1 MTQRKKIL
9 TLPPL
14 SRFLFLMGLAIEKK
28 ILTSEKYLDIERKAE
43 FKSELINGE
52 MYALA
57 GVTRKHNR
65 IALNLATF
73 LNNFLRD
80 SQCRVYFADLRVKV
94 SKTGMFTYPDL
105 VLTCGNEIMADKQKD
120 TLLNPK
126 CILEVLS
133 DSTEKYDRGEK
144 FSHYQNLESL
154 DEYILVSQNQPRVE
168 SFLRQTDNKWLY
180 QKVEGLENELFINVI
195 EAKIKLDE
203 IYQNTKELE
212 ETSS

>member
-28 ILTSEKYLDIERKAE
+28 ILTSEEYLDIERKAE

-80 SQCRVYFADLRVKV
+80 SQCRVYFADLRVQV

-180 QKVEGLENELFINVI
+180 QKVERLENELFINVI

>member
-1 MTQRKKIL
+1 MISRKKIL
-9 TLPPL
+9 TLLPL

-28 ILTSEKYLDIERKAE
+28 ILTSEEYLDIERKAE

-80 SQCRVYFADLRVKV
+80 SQCRVYFADLRVQV

-168 SFLRQTDNKWLY
+168 SFLRQKDNKWLY

>member
-80 SQCRVYFADLRVKV
+80 SQCRVYFADLRVQV

>member
-1 MTQRKKIL
+1 MISRKKIL

-28 ILTSEKYLDIERKAE
+28 ILTSEEYLDIERKAE

-73 LNNFLRD
+73 LNNFLSD
-80 SQCRVYFADLRVKV
+80 SQCRVYFADLRVQV

-168 SFLRQTDNKWLY
+168 SFLRQKDNKWLY

>member
-28 ILTSEKYLDIERKAE
+28 ILTSEEYLDIERKAE

-80 SQCRVYFADLRVKV
+80 SQCRVYFADLRVQV

>member
-1 MTQRKKIL
+1 
-9 TLPPL
+9 
-14 SRFLFLMGLAIEKK
+14 
-28 ILTSEKYLDIERKAE
+28 
-43 FKSELINGE
+43 

-80 SQCRVYFADLRVKV
+80 SQCRVYFADLRVQV

-180 QKVEGLENELFINVI
+180 QKVERLENELFINVI

>member
-28 ILTSEKYLDIERKAE
+28 ILTSEEYLDIERKAE

-180 QKVEGLENELFINVI
+180 QKVERLENELFINVI

>member
-1 MTQRKKIL
+1 MISRKKIL

-28 ILTSEKYLDIERKAE
+28 ILTSEEYLDIERKAE

-80 SQCRVYFADLRVKV
+80 SQCRVYFADLRVQV

-168 SFLRQTDNKWLY
+168 SFLRQKDNKWLY